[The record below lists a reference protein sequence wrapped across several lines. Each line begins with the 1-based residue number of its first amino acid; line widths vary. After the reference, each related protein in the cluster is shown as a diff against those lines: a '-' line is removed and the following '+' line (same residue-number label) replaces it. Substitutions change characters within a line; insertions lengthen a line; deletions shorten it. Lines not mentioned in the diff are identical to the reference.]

1 MEKLRGLLND
11 AKAWFERLSNR
22 ERQMV
27 LGTGGAVMA
36 FVLFVII
43 FSFASSADGYR
54 KRTEQKLAKL
64 REVQALAASYREAT
78 QERQGVEQQL
88 TGSDVRLMSY
98 IEEKATQAG
107 LTVPNMTPK
116 NDVGIGDDGQ
126 IVESS
131 VELTLTDVDLRK
143 LHDFL
148 SAVERG
154 PGVVKVK
161 SLRLEPRDA
170 SETLT
175 AWTTV
180 ATYKM
185 KQ

>member
-1 MEKLRGLLND
+1 MEKIRAILND

-43 FSFASSADGYR
+43 FSFASSADAYR

-116 NDVGIGDDGQ
+116 NDVGIGDGQ

-185 KQ
+185 KR

>member
-1 MEKLRGLLND
+1 MEQLRGLLND
-11 AKAWFERLSNR
+11 ARAWFERLSTR

-27 LGTGGAVMA
+27 LGTSGAVLA
-36 FVLFVII
+36 FVLFII
-43 FSFASSADGYR
+43 LFSFSNSADAYR
-54 KRTEQKLAKL
+54 KRTDQKLAKL

-78 QERQGVEQQL
+78 QERQAVEQQL
-88 TGSDVRLMSY
+88 TGNNLRLMTY
-98 IEEKATQAG
+98 VEEKATQAG

-116 NDVGIGDDGQ
+116 NDVGLGDGQ

-131 VELTLTDVDLRK
+131 VELTFTDVDLRK

-148 SAVERG
+148 SSVERG

-161 SLRLEPRDA
+161 SLRIEPHDA
-170 SETLT
+170 TENLT

>member
-1 MEKLRGLLND
+1 MEQLRGLIND
-11 AKAWFERLSNR
+11 ARAWFERLSTR

-27 LGTGGAVMA
+27 LGTGGAVLA
-36 FVLFVII
+36 FVLFVILYS
-43 FSFASSADGYR
+43 FSSSADAYR
-54 KRTEQKLAKL
+54 KRTDQKMAKL
-64 REVQALAASYREAT
+64 REVQTLAASYREAT
-78 QERQGVEQQL
+78 QERQAMEQQL
-88 TGSDVRLMSY
+88 TGNNVRLMSY
-98 IEEKATQAG
+98 VEEKATQAG

-116 NDVGIGDDGQ
+116 NDVGLGDGQ

-131 VELTLTDVDLRK
+131 VELTFTDVDLRK

-148 SAVERG
+148 ASVERG

-161 SLRLEPRDA
+161 SLRLEPHA
-170 SETLT
+170 ANETLT

>member
-1 MEKLRGLLND
+1 MEKIRGLLND
-11 AKAWFERLSNR
+11 ARTWFERLSSR
-22 ERQMV
+22 ERRMV
-27 LGTGGAVMA
+27 LATGGAVLV

-43 FSFASSADGYR
+43 FSFANSADGYR
-54 KRTEQKLAKL
+54 KRTDQKLAKL
-64 REVQALAASYREAT
+64 REVQSLAASYREAT
-78 QERQGVEQQL
+78 MERQGVEQQL
-88 TGSDVRLMSY
+88 TGSNVRLMSY
-98 IEEKATQAG
+98 VEEKATQAG

-116 NDVGIGDDGQ
+116 NDVGIGDGQ

-131 VELTLTDVDLRK
+131 VELTFTDVDLRK

-148 SAVERG
+148 SSVESG

-161 SLRLEPRDA
+161 SLRLEPRA
-170 SETLT
+170 SSQSLT

-180 ATYKM
+180 ATYKL

>member
-1 MEKLRGLLND
+1 M
-11 AKAWFERLSNR
+11 
-22 ERQMV
+22 
-27 LGTGGAVMA
+27 
-36 FVLFVII
+36 
-43 FSFASSADGYR
+43 
-54 KRTEQKLAKL
+54 
-64 REVQALAASYREAT
+64 
-78 QERQGVEQQL
+78 
-88 TGSDVRLMSY
+88 
-98 IEEKATQAG
+98 
-107 LTVPNMTPK
+107 PNMTPK
-116 NDVGIGDDGQ
+116 DDVGLGDGQ

-131 VELTLTDVDLRK
+131 VELTFTDVDLRK

-161 SLRLEPRDA
+161 YLRLEPRAA

>member
-1 MEKLRGLLND
+1 MEKIRGLLND
-11 AKAWFERLSNR
+11 ARAWFDRLTTR

-27 LGTGGAVMA
+27 LGTGGAVLA
-36 FVLFVII
+36 FVLFII
-43 FSFASSADGYR
+43 LFSFSNSANNYR
-54 KRTEQKLAKL
+54 KRTDQKMAKL
-64 REVQALAASYREAT
+64 REVQALAASYREAA
-78 QERQGVEQQL
+78 QERQVVEQQL
-88 TGSDVRLMSY
+88 TGSNVRLMSY

-116 NDVGIGDDGQ
+116 NDVGIGDGQ

-131 VELTLTDVDLRK
+131 VELTFTDVDLRK

-148 SAVERG
+148 SMVESG

-170 SETLT
+170 TDTLT

-180 ATYKM
+180 STYKM

>member
-1 MEKLRGLLND
+1 MEKIRAILND

-43 FSFASSADGYR
+43 FSFASSADAYR

-64 REVQALAASYREAT
+64 REVQTLAASYRQATEA
-78 QERQGVEQQL
+78 RQAVEQQL
-88 TGSDVRLMSY
+88 TASNVRLMSY
-98 IEEKATQAG
+98 IEDKATRSG

-116 NDVGIGDDGQ
+116 NDVPMGDGQ
-126 IVESS
+126 IIESS
-131 VELTLTDVDLRK
+131 VELTFTDVDLRK
-143 LHDFL
+143 LHSFL
-148 SAVERG
+148 QDVESG

-161 SLRLEPRDA
+161 NLRLEPRAA

-180 ATYKM
+180 ATYRM

>member
-1 MEKLRGLLND
+1 MEKIRGLLND
-11 AKAWFERLSNR
+11 ARAWFERLSGR
-22 ERQMV
+22 ERRMV
-27 LGTGGAVMA
+27 LATGGALTA
-36 FVLFVII
+36 FLLFVIL
-43 FSFASSADGYR
+43 FSFANTAESYR
-54 KRTEQKLAKL
+54 KRTDQKLAKL
-64 REVQALAASYREAT
+64 REVQVLAASYREAT

-88 TGSDVRLMSY
+88 TGNNVRLMTY

-107 LTVPNMTPK
+107 LIVPNMTPK
-116 NDVGIGDDGQ
+116 NDMGLGDGQ

-131 VELTLTDVDLRK
+131 VELTFTDVDLRK

-148 SAVERG
+148 SMVERG

-161 SLRLEPRDA
+161 SLRLEPREA
-170 SETLT
+170 SNTLT